1 MGFLRV
7 LWAVLA
13 VFVLACGAARAN
25 DSEAELAIG
34 GLVLKQSSDV
44 SLDSE
49 DLYISADEVR
59 VDYRFTNTGAKDVD
73 TLVAFPLPDQMMEM
87 DSARGVVDFSKD
99 FTFATTVDGV
109 PAKYELV
116 TQAFLKD
123 VDVTARLAASKAP
136 MIEPQGGYA
145 EGLKG
150 VAAADVAA
158 LVKDGLFENMGDEA
172 QPDYLAKWS
181 IRTSVTRHQVFPA
194 GKTVSVKHRYKPVA
208 GGSVGGGLSKEYRN
222 ADWAKSQIA
231 KYCIDKDWF
240 AAFDRA
246 VAERATKDNAAP
258 YGEVWLGYVLKS
270 GANWKGPIKD
280 FRLVV
285 DKGKAENLVSFCAE
299 GVKKISPT
307 QFEVRKKDYEP
318 DQDLN
323 VLVVN
328 WWKAG

>member
-7 LWAVLA
+7 LWAFLA
-13 VFVLACGAARAN
+13 IFVFAASSAWAN

-34 GLVLKQSSDV
+34 GLALKQSSDV

-59 VDYRFTNTGAKDVD
+59 VDYRFTNHGAKDVD

-87 DSARGVVDFSKD
+87 DSPRGVVDFSKD
-99 FTFATTVDGV
+99 FTFSTTIDGV
-109 PAKYELV
+109 SAGYDLV
-116 TQAFLKD
+116 TQAFFND
-123 VDVTARLAASKAP
+123 ADVTARLQALHVP
-136 MIEPQGGYA
+136 MIEPQGGFA
-145 EGLKG
+145 EGLK
-150 VAAADVAA
+150 AASAADIAA
-158 LVKDGLFENMGDEA
+158 LVKEGLFENMGDEA
-172 QPDYLAKWS
+172 QPEYLAKWS

-194 GKTVSVKHRYKPVA
+194 GKTVSVKHRYAPVA
-208 GGSVGGGLSKEYRN
+208 GGSVGGGLSKDYRN
-222 ADWAKSQIA
+222 EDWAKSQIA
-231 KYCIDKDWF
+231 KYCIDNDWF

-246 VAERATKDNAAP
+246 VAKRTTKDNAAP

-285 DKGKAENLVSFCAE
+285 DKGKAENLVSFCAD

-307 QFEVRKKDYEP
+307 QFEVRKTDYEP